1 MSTTLR
7 QAGQVISP
15 SATQMEKQ
23 AQRRSTTQIWKQIWN
38 LHSESVRSSLATRPL
53 EAVEGLMGPHA
64 ESFAPSG
71 PPAPPFS
78 GFTEMGTRLCS
89 PEEPWVLP
97 TPLCSPGFSP

>member
-1 MSTTLR
+1 MSSTLR
-7 QAGQVISP
+7 QVGQVISP

-23 AQRRSTTQIWKQIWN
+23 AQRRSMTQIWKQIWN

-78 GFTEMGTRLCS
+78 GFTEDGNEAM
-89 PEEPWVLP
+89 LP
-97 TPLCSPGFSP
+97 